1 MIAIS
6 RRHKRHLR
14 CPYIR
19 EADARF
25 FVPFFTTKSRRTRS
39 GASLC
44 EILRASRFDWVTK
57 RPPEADFTKKSQ
69 SARRS
74 ESASGGPRD
83 PRNVMHQLRLRS
95 PCELFAREFE
105 RLQFNRTALSFLFFV
120 LLVVLR
126 ESASGGPRDPSK
138 RNHCLV
144 TVTCR

>member
-44 EILRASRFDWVTK
+44 EILRASRFDWFTK
-57 RPPEADFTKKSQ
+57 RLPEADFTKQSQ

-83 PRNVMHQLRLRS
+83 PVEAQSKTNDNFKLPKAI
-95 PCELFAREFE
+95 PC
-105 RLQFNRTALSFLFFV
+105 V
-120 LLVVLR
+120 LLSR
-126 ESASGGPRDPSK
+126 E
-138 RNHCLV
+138 
-144 TVTCR
+144 